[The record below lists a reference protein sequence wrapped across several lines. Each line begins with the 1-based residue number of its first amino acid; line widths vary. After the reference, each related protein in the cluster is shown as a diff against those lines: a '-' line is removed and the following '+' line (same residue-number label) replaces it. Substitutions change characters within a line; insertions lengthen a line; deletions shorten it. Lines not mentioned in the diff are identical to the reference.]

1 MKLNDVLRDPLVLRI
16 QDVDRAVEQSIASEI
31 QRICGRPIPVK
42 RMSEEDNPSEKGAL
56 FIASEGSLFPQVLK
70 SAGVQPSEKEWVLFF
85 VDRGLGC
92 WLLSSKP
99 YFLYAAFRY
108 VLDFLQGED
117 MQPGYIW
124 FREMSFSR
132 EKATFDLFLT
142 QYARM
147 IRNFNRENYIA
158 EYARCGFTHIEVNGL
173 AALFPWE
180 TGVEG
185 EFYPDFYTYCPALDQ
200 FVSSRLNRGLY
211 PEEYLQVNRSRL
223 KENAELALKYGLIP
237 DKVPFPVNQEV
248 FRRFQFD
255 GDLDIDEVVAEI
267 ACRYSGSER
276 RADLVGAWRLVDKAV
291 RSFPPLSIYSHY
303 GAVWQRLLVRPLVP
317 DIDRIPERN
326 RDYYEKFM
334 CASVHNPN
342 RVDLA
347 KDVLFEL
354 VSIDYA
360 KASCEK
366 IDANVLPVLKRVL
379 DKLSTVLREQ
389 DLKEQKNRLNIF
401 LDLYDRCRAL
411 QCLFLT
417 LRNTAAWIYAV
428 HTFLDTENP
437 DTQASCRMILDE
449 LIESEIRNAQD
460 CLDLWENSPVEWMI
474 VSGQGE
480 TPFIYGMNFG
490 LLLKKKIVLMRRH
503 KNDNPSIDPDYMF
516 RVENNPYE
524 VRRDR

>member
-1 MKLNDVLRDPLVLRI
+1 MKMNDVLRDLLVLRI

-42 RMSEEDNPSEKGAL
+42 RMSEEDNLSEKGTL
-56 FIASEGSLFPQVLK
+56 FIASEGSLCPKVLK
-70 SAGVQPSEKEWVLFF
+70 SAAVHPVYTEIKVSGSALQNTLTKEEKTKLEELHSRNSEA
-85 VDRGLGC
+85 
-92 WLLSSKP
+92 
-99 YFLYAAFRY
+99 YFLHFFGSYSNHEP
-108 VLDFLQGED
+108 LLGI
-117 MQPGYIW
+117 P
-124 FREMSFSR
+124 
-132 EKATFDLFLT
+132 
-142 QYARM
+142 
-147 IRNFNRENYIA
+147 
-158 EYARCGFTHIEVNGL
+158 
-173 AALFPWE
+173 FPWLTHE
-180 TGVEG
+180 KLKSAHQRGVTSLSHLG
-185 EFYPDFYTYCPALDQ
+185 GIHP
-200 FVSSRLNRGLY
+200 
-211 PEEYLQVNRSRL
+211 
-223 KENAELALKYGLIP
+223 P

-303 GAVWQRLLVRPLVP
+303 GAVWQRLLVRPLVA

-347 KDVLFEL
+347 KDMLFEL

-428 HTFLDTENP
+428 HTSLDTENP